1 MKAVVFGED
10 ALAPGAGALWGAAV
24 EHVARRYHTVRPLV
38 AGDLPADRDAATAAL
53 DVWAGDE
60 AASWR
65 RELSRF
71 YEDHARL
78 HLRRDPGLATLLRD
92 LRRNNA
98 RLAAYGCGPREASAQ
113 VFAFL
118 GLDRKLDAVC
128 LEPGP
133 DGFAVACAALGVDG
147 ADTRHVRTRAEAE
160 TVQA

>member
-1 MKAVVFGED
+1 MSAVVFGED
-10 ALAPGAGALWGAAV
+10 ALAPGAGALWHAAL

-38 AGDLPADRDAATAAL
+38 AGDLPGDRDAAAVAL
-53 DVWAGDE
+53 DLWGGDE

-78 HLRRDPGLATLLRD
+78 HLRRDPALAALLRD
-92 LRRNNA
+92 LRGQSVQV
-98 RLAAYGCGPREASAQ
+98 AAYGAGPREASAQ

-128 LEPGP
+128 LEPRG
-133 DGFAVACAALGVDG
+133 DGFALACAALGVEG
-147 ADTRHVRTRAEAE
+147 ADARHVRTRAEASA
-160 TVQA
+160 VAA